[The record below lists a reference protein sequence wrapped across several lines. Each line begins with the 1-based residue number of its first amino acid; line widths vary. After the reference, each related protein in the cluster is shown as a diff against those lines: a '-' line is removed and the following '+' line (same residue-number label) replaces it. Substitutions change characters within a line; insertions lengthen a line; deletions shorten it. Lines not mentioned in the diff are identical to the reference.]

1 MTMTRNKNEK
11 SGLSVASHL
20 LFAGKLST
28 QTSDTITAL
37 WRDILLMM
45 MLMMLVMMMRMAC
58 RHIPTMTK
66 SHNGGKMSIMKKVGM
81 CQCQIPTTHDKL
93 QLEQLAMVSCS
104 TRPRC

>member
-45 MLMMLVMMMRMAC
+45 MLMMLVMMMRMLV
-58 RHIPTMTK
+58 MVL
-66 SHNGGKMSIMKKVGM
+66 MMMKKMLMIVF
-81 CQCQIPTTHDKL
+81 ISITT
-93 QLEQLAMVSCS
+93 
-104 TRPRC
+104 

>member
-45 MLMMLVMMMRMAC
+45 MLIMLVMMMRMLV
-58 RHIPTMTK
+58 MVL
-66 SHNGGKMSIMKKVGM
+66 MMMKKMLMIVF
-81 CQCQIPTTHDKL
+81 ISITT
-93 QLEQLAMVSCS
+93 
-104 TRPRC
+104 

>member
-45 MLMMLVMMMRMAC
+45 MLMMLVMMTRMLV
-58 RHIPTMTK
+58 MVL
-66 SHNGGKMSIMKKVGM
+66 MVMKKMLMIVF
-81 CQCQIPTTHDKL
+81 ISITT
-93 QLEQLAMVSCS
+93 
-104 TRPRC
+104 

>member
-1 MTMTRNKNEK
+1 MMLMTMTRNKNEK

-45 MLMMLVMMMRMAC
+45 MLIMLVMMMRMLV
-58 RHIPTMTK
+58 MVV
-66 SHNGGKMSIMKKVGM
+66 GGGVGGGW
-81 CQCQIPTTHDKL
+81 
-93 QLEQLAMVSCS
+93 
-104 TRPRC
+104 

>member
-45 MLMMLVMMMRMAC
+45 MLMMLVMMTRMLV
-58 RHIPTMTK
+58 MVL
-66 SHNGGKMSIMKKVGM
+66 MMMKKMLMIVF
-81 CQCQIPTTHDKL
+81 ISITT
-93 QLEQLAMVSCS
+93 
-104 TRPRC
+104 

>member
-45 MLMMLVMMMRMAC
+45 MLMMLVMMMLMMTRMLV
-58 RHIPTMTK
+58 MVL
-66 SHNGGKMSIMKKVGM
+66 MMMKKMLMIVF
-81 CQCQIPTTHDKL
+81 ISITT
-93 QLEQLAMVSCS
+93 
-104 TRPRC
+104 

>member
-45 MLMMLVMMMRMAC
+45 MLV
-58 RHIPTMTK
+58 TTQ
-66 SHNGGKMSIMKKVGM
+66 GKIDLRNESGRPMKVKVVG
-81 CQCQIPTTHDKL
+81 
-93 QLEQLAMVSCS
+93 EVSEK
-104 TRPRC
+104 

>member
-1 MTMTRNKNEK
+1 MRRMQMTMTRNKNEK

-45 MLMMLVMMMRMAC
+45 ML
-58 RHIPTMTK
+58 
-66 SHNGGKMSIMKKVGM
+66 IMYAG
-81 CQCQIPTTHDKL
+81 DDD
-93 QLEQLAMVSCS
+93 EE
-104 TRPRC
+104 